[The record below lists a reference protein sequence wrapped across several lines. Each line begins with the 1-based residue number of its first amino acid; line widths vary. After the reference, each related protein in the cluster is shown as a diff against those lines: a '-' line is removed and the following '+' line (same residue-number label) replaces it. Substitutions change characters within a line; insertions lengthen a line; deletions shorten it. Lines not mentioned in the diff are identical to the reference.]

1 MRKIE
6 RDNDG
11 VTVRVQWPMVLVKDL
26 MVVVEEE
33 GLRQIM
39 EGSMVVV
46 LGRRGCC
53 MSYVTQRLLQGLRV
67 NPIMCEI
74 SEGFVEKMTLIDKIA
89 KMLSGDGRTLA

>member
-1 MRKIE
+1 MLQFALFVSGKDRE

-11 VTVRVQWPMVLVKDL
+11 VTVRVQWPMVPVKDL

-46 LGRRGCC
+46 MGRRGCC
-53 MSYVTQRLLQGLRV
+53 MSYVTQRLLQG
-67 NPIMCEI
+67 
-74 SEGFVEKMTLIDKIA
+74 
-89 KMLSGDGRTLA
+89 